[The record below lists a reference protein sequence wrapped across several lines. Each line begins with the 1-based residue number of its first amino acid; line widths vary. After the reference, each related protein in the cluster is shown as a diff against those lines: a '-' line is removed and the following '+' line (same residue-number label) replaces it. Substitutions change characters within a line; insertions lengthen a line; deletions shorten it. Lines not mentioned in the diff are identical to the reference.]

1 MALFDGHSCYN
12 EDIITAKRGLEMKK
26 SSRQTAAAID
36 VGTNFVSMMIAEI
49 SSEGT
54 IHPLE
59 DVWKPTQIGRDTFS
73 SGKIDLASTQ
83 DLCKTLKSFG
93 QLMKDYRVKHYHAV
107 ATTGIREAQNRE
119 FVLDQ
124 VGLRSGLEV
133 EVINNLQERFFEF
146 KSMRDSIS
154 DLHTMSQDGL
164 LVVSLGM
171 GGTEIFVYDKGSLQ
185 LTEYVKIGSLRLREL
200 LADLERVTLEFPKVI
215 EEYLENQVYWLD
227 SLRYGADCNYVIG
240 LGGEL
245 ASLLKLGH
253 LNHLTDN
260 RFFLERSVMEKIY
273 SLLQTM
279 TPEQLMSRYRL
290 HRNEAEILLPSAI
303 IFRRLLRATKAE
315 GIQSPRVSLRHGILA
330 NMADE
335 YFNTSRKH
343 EYINDIVNSVRNIGR
358 KYGCDEKHSCQVEE
372 MALNI
377 FDQMKPVHNFGER
390 ARLYLQV
397 ACILHD
403 VGKFIGIDGHEL
415 NSGNIIRAQ
424 QILGFA
430 NRELAIAANIARY
443 HSRVV
448 PQRWHDNFHSL
459 ERDDQIMVSKL
470 AAILKIANGLNISH
484 KKSIQQ
490 LDLQIS
496 GTEIIFKVKCK
507 GDFLLERWS
516 FSAHIDFFE
525 EVYGLK
531 PVLKHKG

>member
-1 MALFDGHSCYN
+1 
-12 EDIITAKRGLEMKK
+12 MKK
-26 SSRQTAAAID
+26 SSPQIAAAID

-49 SSEGT
+49 TPEGT
-54 IHPLE
+54 ILPVE

-73 SGKIDLASTQ
+73 NGKIELSSTQ
-83 DLCKTLKSFG
+83 DLCKTLKSFS
-93 QLMKDYRVKHYHAV
+93 QLMKDYRVKHYQAV

-124 VGLRSGLEV
+124 VCLRSGLKV

-146 KSMRDSIS
+146 KSMRDGLSE
-154 DLHTMSQDGL
+154 LHTMSQEGL

-171 GGTEIFVYDKGSLQ
+171 GGTEIFIYDGGSLQ
-185 LTEYVKIGSLRLREL
+185 FTEYVKTGSLRLREL

-215 EEYLENQVYWLD
+215 EEYLENQVYWLE
-227 SLRYGADCNYVIG
+227 SLRYGANFKYVIG

-245 ASLLKLGH
+245 TSILKLGH
-253 LNHLTDN
+253 INQLTDN
-260 RFFLERSVMEKIY
+260 RYFLERNVMEKIY
-273 SLLQTM
+273 SLLRKS

-303 IFRRLLRATKAE
+303 IFRRFLSATKAE
-315 GIQSPRVSLRHGILA
+315 GIQVPRVSLRHGILA

-335 YFNTSRKH
+335 RFNTHRKH
-343 EYINDIVNSVRNIGR
+343 EYINDIVNSVRYIGR
-358 KYGCDEKHSCQVEE
+358 KYSCDEKHSLQVEN
-372 MALNI
+372 MALDI
-377 FDQMKPVHNFGER
+377 FDQMIPVHNFRER
-390 ARLYLQV
+390 ERLYLQV

-403 VGKFIGIDGHEL
+403 VGKFVGVDGHEL

-430 NRELAIAANIARY
+430 NRELGIAANIARY

-448 PQRWHDNFHSL
+448 PQRWHDNYHSL
-459 ERDDQIMVSKL
+459 ERADQILVSKL
-470 AAILKIANGLNISH
+470 AAILKVANALNVSH
-484 KKSIQQ
+484 KNSIEKVN
-490 LDLQIS
+490 LDINGS
-496 GTEIIFKVKCK
+496 EIVFKVKSQ
-507 GDFLLERWS
+507 GDFLLEKWG